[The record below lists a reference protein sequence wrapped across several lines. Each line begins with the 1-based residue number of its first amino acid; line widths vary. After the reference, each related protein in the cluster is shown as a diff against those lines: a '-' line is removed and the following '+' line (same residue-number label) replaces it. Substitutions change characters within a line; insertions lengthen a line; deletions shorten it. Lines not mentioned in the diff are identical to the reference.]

1 MRQGRE
7 DSARL
12 VGPWALEVEGCVLT
26 PSLLGAAGLLRRPF
40 VGWACVA
47 GVGTG
52 SSPPGEKLL
61 PRAWVTH
68 SHLRAAS
75 DRSRVPST
83 CLCSWM

>member
-1 MRQGRE
+1 MSLRRRLQAQGGAVRQGRE

-47 GVGTG
+47 GA
-52 SSPPGEKLL
+52 PQ
-61 PRAWVTH
+61 
-68 SHLRAAS
+68 AA
-75 DRSRVPST
+75 
-83 CLCSWM
+83 